1 MEEVRTV
8 RRIKVVHLDNLDV
21 GLRVHLGNY
30 MRYLQAQGYEVHAV
44 CPPGHWLKQD
54 TTILDGVR
62 VKLVRFDPAI
72 TPLTDLRSLV
82 QLVRYFRR
90 ERFDIVHTHTVKPG
104 LLGRLAAAIAG
115 VPIIIHTVHGLYL
128 HDTLMSPWQYH
139 FFKALETFGSKL
151 SHGILSQNRADI
163 HTMTTRGIC
172 PPSKIEFLGNGIDLS
187 RFNPEHD
194 TPDAKMRLRASLGIR
209 PHEFVVGYMGRLVRE
224 KGIFEY
230 IEAARLL
237 KSRGVPAKYIVV
249 GMPRQTDN
257 SITPQQM
264 IAEYGLENDVLLLG
278 YRDDI
283 PALMSILNVIV
294 LPSHGVEG
302 IPRVLMEAAAMGVP
316 AVATDARGNNE
327 AIEHGKTGLLV
338 PLYDSRAVADAIYH
352 ILYHP
357 EEAREM
363 STAARERARN
373 HFDEHF
379 FFWKTD
385 LLYRRLIRE
394 RLHLD
399 PQSMLAP
406 LPSQATPIMEH
417 VA

>member
-1 MEEVRTV
+1 M

-44 CPPGHWLKQD
+44 CPPGRWLTHD

-62 VKLVRFDPAI
+62 VKIVRFDPAI
-72 TPLTDLRSLV
+72 TPLTDLRSLL

-115 VPIIIHTVHGLYL
+115 VPIIIHTIHGLYL
-128 HDTLMSPWQYH
+128 HDTLMSPRQYH
-139 FFKALETFGSKL
+139 FFKAIETLGSKL
-151 SHGILSQNRADI
+151 SHGILSQNHADI
-163 HTMTTRGIC
+163 QTMTTRGIC

-187 RFNPEHD
+187 RFDPQHHTRE
-194 TPDAKMRLRASLGIR
+194 AQMQLRASLGIR
-209 PHEFVVGYMGRLVRE
+209 PNEFVVGYMGRLVRE
-224 KGIFEY
+224 KGIFEF

-249 GMPRQTDN
+249 GTPRQGEN
-257 SITPQQM
+257 IISPQQM
-264 IAEYGLENDVLLLG
+264 IREYGLEDDVLLLG

-283 PALMSILNVIV
+283 PELLSILNTIV

-327 AIEHGKTGLLV
+327 AVEHGVTGLLV

-357 EEAREM
+357 EEARAM
-363 STAARERARN
+363 GQAARKRAIN
-373 HFDEHF
+373 QFDERF

-385 LLYRRLIRE
+385 LMYRRLIRE

-399 PQSMLAP
+399 PQSILAP
-406 LPSQATPIMEH
+406 LPSQAMPSLES